1 MLCIKTTANSGNY
14 CSKIIDKWKKGE
26 FELVSSLEIIKEF
39 VRTMNN
45 FKIKMPDEMIDE
57 WKNIIIENSFM
68 VEPKIKLQIIEDD
81 SDDDK
86 FLEAAMAGNAD
97 FIISQD
103 KHLLKLG
110 EYEGIKIIKPEEA
123 LLIV

>member
-1 MLCIKTTANSGNY
+1 
-14 CSKIIDKWKKGE
+14 
-26 FELVSSLEIIKEF
+26 
-39 VRTMNN
+39 MNN